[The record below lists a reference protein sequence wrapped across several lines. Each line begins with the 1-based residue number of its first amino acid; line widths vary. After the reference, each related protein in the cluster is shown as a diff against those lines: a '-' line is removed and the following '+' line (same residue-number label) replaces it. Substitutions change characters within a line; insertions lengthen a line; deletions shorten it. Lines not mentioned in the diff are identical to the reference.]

1 MANNTLKTR
10 ILICNDTS
18 ANWGSSEKVL
28 LKGELAI
35 EFTTDG
41 APKFKVGDGTN
52 TFSALPYATMTTA
65 EITTAITNAVN
76 AAKHSH
82 ANKTTLDAIEV
93 ALTNA
98 LKKNYDAAY
107 THSTQAHAPS
117 NAQANVIETV
127 KVNGAALTPSSKAVD
142 ISVPT
147 KVSQLTNDAGYKTT
161 DNNTTYGLGA
171 NASAANGNAKITL
184 TGSDSSSKSVTIKGS
199 GATTVTTDANG
210 AVVVTST
217 NTVYSHPNSGV
228 TAGTYK
234 SVTVNAQ
241 GHVTGGSNPTTL
253 AGYGITDAAAKSHK
267 HGNADITDVDA
278 SKITSGTIDIAR
290 LPKGALE
297 RCVIVTDDTA
307 RFALTTDSVQIG
319 DTVKV
324 TATNKMYFV
333 IDDTKLN
340 TEAGYTVYTAG
351 TATSVPWSGVTG
363 KPSTYPPSEHTHD
376 INALINTLG
385 IGTATPTDTD
395 YYICQTA
402 GGGTSDLT
410 YARRSTSSMWNYIKG
425 KADTIYQPKGS
436 YATSDH
442 THTYIIDCGNNASK
456 TTLAYSKAG
465 LGYSEYTWLAAWN
478 GYELRAVNKNQFA
491 TSGHTHSQ
499 YYDSTISRTTNTV
512 LAAPNGSNGGATFR
526 ALMEEDLPRHNNPYY
541 WEFIGTSG
549 QDGYIKIMTIKPTVA
564 YQNQPM
570 TFLFGQ
576 RGVVSVCRLSIEFT
590 NAGSASTTEVNS
602 FTVAGAG
609 MNFYIVKSS
618 AGVFDVYV
626 KKIDKYD
633 SIVLYGYWKSSF
645 MDSTT
650 ITFSDTQITSVP
662 SGYVQ
667 AGWGETVNR
676 SAVSNR
682 TDNSIIVQLNGGST
696 EGTNK
701 FTFNGSAA
709 KTINIT
715 PSAIGASA
723 VGHSHGV
730 LEDPTKSG
738 ANTTNFVSLSYYA
751 KELDDSTS
759 DYVAVWNKK
768 GNQIGTQSKSA
779 FVLAS
784 RTYNV
789 TSGTIYLPWD
799 DTSARAKLPTIETLT
814 RWNGAYDKNGGS
826 VLAYCNQGA
835 FANGATCNITYG
847 TSAPTGSGKKGD
859 IYIQIS

>member
-127 KVNGAALTPSSKAVD
+127 KVNGTALTPSSKAVD

-324 TATNKMYFV
+324 TATSKMYFV

-363 KPSTYPPSEHTHD
+363 KPSTYTPSAHTQA
-376 INALINTLG
+376 ISTITGLQAALDSKAANSDMTG
-385 IGTATPTDTD
+385 ATADANGTHGLVPAPAKGNQGQFLRGDGKWATPTDTK
-395 YYICQTA
+395 YGA
-402 GGGTSDLT
+402 
-410 YARRSTSSMWNYIKG
+410 ATSSAAGLMSATDKAKLDGIANNANNYSHPTTSGNKHIPTGGSAGQILRWSADGTAVWGSDNNTTYSKFKG
-425 KADTIYQPKGS
+425 
-436 YATSDH
+436 ATSDSAGGDGLVPAPAKGAQGQFLRGDG
-442 THTYIIDCGNNASK
+442 TWATPTDHTYSTMTGASSSADGASGLVPKPAAGSQSKFLRGDGTWAIPTDNNNAVTNTLN
-456 TTLAYSKAG
+456 TTTKAYITG
-465 LGYSEYTWLAAWN
+465 T
-478 GYELRAVNKNQFA
+478 
-491 TSGHTHSQ
+491 TSA
-499 YYDSTISRTTNTV
+499 TTNTGGQIFDTGV
-512 LAAPNGSNGGATFR
+512 YLDTTAGTLTATTFKGALSGNSSSATKLSTSRNFSITGGAT
-526 ALMEEDLPRHNNPYY
+526 
-541 WEFIGTSG
+541 
-549 QDGYIKIMTIKPTVA
+549 
-564 YQNQPM
+564 
-570 TFLFGQ
+570 
-576 RGVVSVCRLSIEFT
+576 
-590 NAGSASTTEVNS
+590 
-602 FTVAGAG
+602 AGAVSFSG
-609 MNFYIVKSS
+609 T
-618 AGVFDVYV
+618 GDVA
-626 KKIDKYD
+626 
-633 SIVLYGYWKSSF
+633 L
-645 MDSTT
+645 
-650 ITFSDTQITSVP
+650 
-662 SGYVQ
+662 
-667 AGWGETVNR
+667 
-676 SAVSNR
+676 
-682 TDNSIIVQLNGGST
+682 
-696 EGTNK
+696 
-701 FTFNGSAA
+701 
-709 KTINIT
+709 
-715 PSAIGASA
+715 
-723 VGHSHGV
+723 
-730 LEDPTKSG
+730 
-738 ANTTNFVSLSYYA
+738 
-751 KELDDSTS
+751 
-759 DYVAVWNKK
+759 
-768 GNQIGTQSKSA
+768 
-779 FVLAS
+779 
-784 RTYNV
+784 NV
-789 TSGTIYLPWD
+789 TALDAMKLNVASGN
-799 DTSARAKLPTIETLT
+799 TLIFDGG
-814 RWNGAYDKNGGS
+814 GA
-826 VLAYCNQGA
+826 A
-835 FANGATCNITYG
+835 
-847 TSAPTGSGKKGD
+847 
-859 IYIQIS
+859 

>member
-127 KVNGAALTPSSKAVD
+127 KVNGTALTPSSKAVD

-324 TATNKMYFV
+324 TATSKMYFV

-363 KPSTYPPSEHTHD
+363 KPSTYTPSAHTQA
-376 INALINTLG
+376 ISTITGLQAALDSKAANSDMTG
-385 IGTATPTDTD
+385 ATADANGTHGLVPAPAKGNQGQFLRGDGKWATPTDTK
-395 YYICQTA
+395 YGA
-402 GGGTSDLT
+402 
-410 YARRSTSSMWNYIKG
+410 ATSSAAGLMSATDKAKLDGIANNANNYSHPTTSGNKHIPTGGSAGQILRWSADGTAVWGSDNNTTYSKFKG
-425 KADTIYQPKGS
+425 
-436 YATSDH
+436 ATSDAAGGDGLVPAPAKGAQGQFLRGDG
-442 THTYIIDCGNNASK
+442 TWATPTDHTYSTMTGASSSADGASGLVPKPTAGSQSKFLRGDGTWAIPTDNNNAVTNTLN
-456 TTLAYSKAG
+456 TTTKAYITG
-465 LGYSEYTWLAAWN
+465 T
-478 GYELRAVNKNQFA
+478 
-491 TSGHTHSQ
+491 TSA
-499 YYDSTISRTTNTV
+499 TTNTGGQIFDTGV
-512 LAAPNGSNGGATFR
+512 YLDTTAGTLTATTFKGALSGNSSSATKLSTSRNFSITGGAT
-526 ALMEEDLPRHNNPYY
+526 
-541 WEFIGTSG
+541 
-549 QDGYIKIMTIKPTVA
+549 
-564 YQNQPM
+564 
-570 TFLFGQ
+570 
-576 RGVVSVCRLSIEFT
+576 
-590 NAGSASTTEVNS
+590 
-602 FTVAGAG
+602 AGAVSFSG
-609 MNFYIVKSS
+609 T
-618 AGVFDVYV
+618 GDVA
-626 KKIDKYD
+626 
-633 SIVLYGYWKSSF
+633 L
-645 MDSTT
+645 
-650 ITFSDTQITSVP
+650 
-662 SGYVQ
+662 
-667 AGWGETVNR
+667 
-676 SAVSNR
+676 
-682 TDNSIIVQLNGGST
+682 
-696 EGTNK
+696 
-701 FTFNGSAA
+701 
-709 KTINIT
+709 
-715 PSAIGASA
+715 
-723 VGHSHGV
+723 
-730 LEDPTKSG
+730 
-738 ANTTNFVSLSYYA
+738 
-751 KELDDSTS
+751 
-759 DYVAVWNKK
+759 
-768 GNQIGTQSKSA
+768 
-779 FVLAS
+779 
-784 RTYNV
+784 NV
-789 TSGTIYLPWD
+789 TALDAMKLNVASGN
-799 DTSARAKLPTIETLT
+799 TLIFDGG
-814 RWNGAYDKNGGS
+814 GA
-826 VLAYCNQGA
+826 A
-835 FANGATCNITYG
+835 
-847 TSAPTGSGKKGD
+847 
-859 IYIQIS
+859 

>member
-65 EITTAITNAVN
+65 EITTAITDAVN

-127 KVNGAALTPSSKAVD
+127 KVNGTALTPSSKAVD

-363 KPSTYPPSEHTHD
+363 KPSTYTPSAHTQA
-376 INALINTLG
+376 ISTITGLQAALDSKAVNSDMTG
-385 IGTATPTDTD
+385 ATADANGTHGLVPAPAKGNQGQFLRGDGKWATPTDTKYGAATSSAAGLMSATD
-395 YYICQTA
+395 KAKLDGIANNANNYSHPTTSGNKHIPA
-402 GGGTSDLT
+402 GGSAGQILRWSADGTAVWGSDNNTT
-410 YARRSTSSMWNYIKG
+410 YSKFKG
-425 KADTIYQPKGS
+425 
-436 YATSDH
+436 ATSDAAGGDGLVPAPAKGAQGQFLRGDG
-442 THTYIIDCGNNASK
+442 TWATPTDHTYSTMTGASSSADGASGLVPKPTAGSQSKFLRGDGTWAIPTDNNNAVTNTLN
-456 TTLAYSKAG
+456 TTTKAYITG
-465 LGYSEYTWLAAWN
+465 T
-478 GYELRAVNKNQFA
+478 
-491 TSGHTHSQ
+491 TSA
-499 YYDSTISRTTNTV
+499 TTNTGGQIFDTGV
-512 LAAPNGSNGGATFR
+512 YLDTTAGTLTATTFKGALSGNSSSATKLSTSRNFSITGGAT
-526 ALMEEDLPRHNNPYY
+526 
-541 WEFIGTSG
+541 
-549 QDGYIKIMTIKPTVA
+549 
-564 YQNQPM
+564 
-570 TFLFGQ
+570 
-576 RGVVSVCRLSIEFT
+576 
-590 NAGSASTTEVNS
+590 
-602 FTVAGAG
+602 AGAVSFSG
-609 MNFYIVKSS
+609 T
-618 AGVFDVYV
+618 GDVA
-626 KKIDKYD
+626 
-633 SIVLYGYWKSSF
+633 L
-645 MDSTT
+645 
-650 ITFSDTQITSVP
+650 
-662 SGYVQ
+662 
-667 AGWGETVNR
+667 
-676 SAVSNR
+676 
-682 TDNSIIVQLNGGST
+682 
-696 EGTNK
+696 
-701 FTFNGSAA
+701 
-709 KTINIT
+709 
-715 PSAIGASA
+715 
-723 VGHSHGV
+723 
-730 LEDPTKSG
+730 
-738 ANTTNFVSLSYYA
+738 
-751 KELDDSTS
+751 
-759 DYVAVWNKK
+759 
-768 GNQIGTQSKSA
+768 
-779 FVLAS
+779 
-784 RTYNV
+784 NV
-789 TSGTIYLPWD
+789 TALDAMKLNVASGN
-799 DTSARAKLPTIETLT
+799 TLIFDGG
-814 RWNGAYDKNGGS
+814 GA
-826 VLAYCNQGA
+826 A
-835 FANGATCNITYG
+835 
-847 TSAPTGSGKKGD
+847 
-859 IYIQIS
+859 

>member
-127 KVNGAALTPSSKAVD
+127 KVNGTALTPSSKAVD

-363 KPSTYPPSEHTHD
+363 KPSTYTPSAHTQA
-376 INALINTLG
+376 ISTITGLQAALDSKAANSDMTG
-385 IGTATPTDTD
+385 ATADANGTHGLVPAPAKGNQGQFLRGDGKWATPTDTK
-395 YYICQTA
+395 YGA
-402 GGGTSDLT
+402 
-410 YARRSTSSMWNYIKG
+410 ATSSAAGLMSATDKAKLDGIANNANNYSHPTTSGNKHIPTGGSAGQILRWSADGTAVWGSDNNTTYSKFKG
-425 KADTIYQPKGS
+425 
-436 YATSDH
+436 ATSDAAGGDGLVPAPAKGAQGQFLRGDG
-442 THTYIIDCGNNASK
+442 TWATPTDHTYSTMTGASSSADGASGLVPKPAAGSQSKFLRGDGTWAIPTDNNNAVTNTLN
-456 TTLAYSKAG
+456 TTTKAYITG
-465 LGYSEYTWLAAWN
+465 T
-478 GYELRAVNKNQFA
+478 
-491 TSGHTHSQ
+491 TSA
-499 YYDSTISRTTNTV
+499 TTNTGGQIFDTGV
-512 LAAPNGSNGGATFR
+512 YLDTTAGTLTATTFKGALSGNSSSATKLSTSRNFSITGGAT
-526 ALMEEDLPRHNNPYY
+526 
-541 WEFIGTSG
+541 
-549 QDGYIKIMTIKPTVA
+549 
-564 YQNQPM
+564 
-570 TFLFGQ
+570 
-576 RGVVSVCRLSIEFT
+576 
-590 NAGSASTTEVNS
+590 
-602 FTVAGAG
+602 AGAVSFSG
-609 MNFYIVKSS
+609 T
-618 AGVFDVYV
+618 GDVA
-626 KKIDKYD
+626 
-633 SIVLYGYWKSSF
+633 L
-645 MDSTT
+645 
-650 ITFSDTQITSVP
+650 
-662 SGYVQ
+662 
-667 AGWGETVNR
+667 
-676 SAVSNR
+676 
-682 TDNSIIVQLNGGST
+682 
-696 EGTNK
+696 
-701 FTFNGSAA
+701 
-709 KTINIT
+709 
-715 PSAIGASA
+715 
-723 VGHSHGV
+723 
-730 LEDPTKSG
+730 
-738 ANTTNFVSLSYYA
+738 
-751 KELDDSTS
+751 
-759 DYVAVWNKK
+759 
-768 GNQIGTQSKSA
+768 
-779 FVLAS
+779 
-784 RTYNV
+784 NV
-789 TSGTIYLPWD
+789 TALDAMKLNVASGN
-799 DTSARAKLPTIETLT
+799 TLIFDGG
-814 RWNGAYDKNGGS
+814 GA
-826 VLAYCNQGA
+826 A
-835 FANGATCNITYG
+835 
-847 TSAPTGSGKKGD
+847 
-859 IYIQIS
+859 

>member
-127 KVNGAALTPSSKAVD
+127 KVNGTTLTPSSKAVD

-307 RFALTTDSVQIG
+307 RFALTTNSVQIG

-324 TATNKMYFV
+324 TATSKMYFV

-363 KPSTYPPSEHTHD
+363 KPSTYTPSAHTQA
-376 INALINTLG
+376 ISTITGLQAALDSKAANSDMTG
-385 IGTATPTDTD
+385 ATADANGTHGLVPAPAKGNQGQFLRGDGKWATPTDTK
-395 YYICQTA
+395 YGA
-402 GGGTSDLT
+402 
-410 YARRSTSSMWNYIKG
+410 ATSSAAGLMSATDKAKLDGIANNANNYSHPTTSGNKHIPTGGSAGQILRWSADGTAVWGSDNNTTYSKFKG
-425 KADTIYQPKGS
+425 
-436 YATSDH
+436 ATSDAAGGDGLVPAPAKGAQGQFLRGDG
-442 THTYIIDCGNNASK
+442 TWATPTDHTYSTMTGASSSADGASGLVPKPAAGSQSKFLRGDGTWAIPTDNNNAVTNTLN
-456 TTLAYSKAG
+456 TTTKAYITG
-465 LGYSEYTWLAAWN
+465 T
-478 GYELRAVNKNQFA
+478 
-491 TSGHTHSQ
+491 TSA
-499 YYDSTISRTTNTV
+499 TTNTGGQIFDTGV
-512 LAAPNGSNGGATFR
+512 YLDTTAGTLTATTFKGALSGNSSSATKLSTSRNFSITGGAT
-526 ALMEEDLPRHNNPYY
+526 
-541 WEFIGTSG
+541 
-549 QDGYIKIMTIKPTVA
+549 
-564 YQNQPM
+564 
-570 TFLFGQ
+570 
-576 RGVVSVCRLSIEFT
+576 
-590 NAGSASTTEVNS
+590 
-602 FTVAGAG
+602 AGAVSFSG
-609 MNFYIVKSS
+609 T
-618 AGVFDVYV
+618 GDVA
-626 KKIDKYD
+626 
-633 SIVLYGYWKSSF
+633 L
-645 MDSTT
+645 
-650 ITFSDTQITSVP
+650 
-662 SGYVQ
+662 
-667 AGWGETVNR
+667 
-676 SAVSNR
+676 
-682 TDNSIIVQLNGGST
+682 
-696 EGTNK
+696 
-701 FTFNGSAA
+701 
-709 KTINIT
+709 
-715 PSAIGASA
+715 
-723 VGHSHGV
+723 
-730 LEDPTKSG
+730 
-738 ANTTNFVSLSYYA
+738 
-751 KELDDSTS
+751 
-759 DYVAVWNKK
+759 
-768 GNQIGTQSKSA
+768 
-779 FVLAS
+779 
-784 RTYNV
+784 NV
-789 TSGTIYLPWD
+789 TALDAMKLNVASGN
-799 DTSARAKLPTIETLT
+799 TLIFDGG
-814 RWNGAYDKNGGS
+814 GA
-826 VLAYCNQGA
+826 A
-835 FANGATCNITYG
+835 
-847 TSAPTGSGKKGD
+847 
-859 IYIQIS
+859 

>member
-127 KVNGAALTPSSKAVD
+127 KVNGTALTPSSKAVD

-184 TGSDSSSKSVTIKGS
+184 TGSDSSSKSVSIKGS

-324 TATNKMYFV
+324 TATSKMYFV

-351 TATSVPWSGVTG
+351 TATSVPWSGITG
-363 KPSTYPPSEHTHD
+363 KPTTYTPSAHTQAISTITGLQAALDSKAANSDMTGATADANGTHGLVPAPAKGNQGQFLRGD
-376 INALINTLG
+376 G
-385 IGTATPTDTD
+385 KWATPTDTK
-395 YYICQTA
+395 YGA
-402 GGGTSDLT
+402 
-410 YARRSTSSMWNYIKG
+410 ATSSAAGLMSATDKAKLDGIANNANNYSHPTTSGNKHIPTGGSAGQILRWSADGTAVWGSDNNTTYSKFKG
-425 KADTIYQPKGS
+425 
-436 YATSDH
+436 ATSDAAGGDGLVPAPAKGAQGQFLRGDG
-442 THTYIIDCGNNASK
+442 TWATPTDHTYSTMTGASSSADGASGLVPKPAAGSQSKFLRGDGTWAIPTDNNNAVTNTLN
-456 TTLAYSKAG
+456 TTTKAYITG
-465 LGYSEYTWLAAWN
+465 T
-478 GYELRAVNKNQFA
+478 
-491 TSGHTHSQ
+491 TSA
-499 YYDSTISRTTNTV
+499 TTNTGGQIFDTGV
-512 LAAPNGSNGGATFR
+512 YLDTTAGTLTATTFKGALSGNSSSATKLSTSRNFSITGGAT
-526 ALMEEDLPRHNNPYY
+526 
-541 WEFIGTSG
+541 
-549 QDGYIKIMTIKPTVA
+549 
-564 YQNQPM
+564 
-570 TFLFGQ
+570 
-576 RGVVSVCRLSIEFT
+576 
-590 NAGSASTTEVNS
+590 
-602 FTVAGAG
+602 AGAVSFSG
-609 MNFYIVKSS
+609 T
-618 AGVFDVYV
+618 GDVA
-626 KKIDKYD
+626 
-633 SIVLYGYWKSSF
+633 L
-645 MDSTT
+645 
-650 ITFSDTQITSVP
+650 
-662 SGYVQ
+662 
-667 AGWGETVNR
+667 
-676 SAVSNR
+676 
-682 TDNSIIVQLNGGST
+682 
-696 EGTNK
+696 
-701 FTFNGSAA
+701 
-709 KTINIT
+709 
-715 PSAIGASA
+715 
-723 VGHSHGV
+723 
-730 LEDPTKSG
+730 
-738 ANTTNFVSLSYYA
+738 
-751 KELDDSTS
+751 
-759 DYVAVWNKK
+759 
-768 GNQIGTQSKSA
+768 
-779 FVLAS
+779 
-784 RTYNV
+784 NV
-789 TSGTIYLPWD
+789 TALDAMKLNVASGN
-799 DTSARAKLPTIETLT
+799 TLIFDGG
-814 RWNGAYDKNGGS
+814 GA
-826 VLAYCNQGA
+826 A
-835 FANGATCNITYG
+835 
-847 TSAPTGSGKKGD
+847 
-859 IYIQIS
+859 

>member
-127 KVNGAALTPSSKAVD
+127 KVNGTALTPSSKAVD

-340 TEAGYTVYTAG
+340 TEAGYTVYAAG

-363 KPSTYPPSEHTHD
+363 KPSTYTPSEHTQA
-376 INALINTLG
+376 ISTITGLQAALDSKAVNSDMTG
-385 IGTATPTDTD
+385 ATADANGTHGLVPAPAKGNQGQFLRGDGKWATPTDTKYGAATSSAAGLMSATD
-395 YYICQTA
+395 KAKLDGIANNANNYSHPTTSGNKHIPA
-402 GGGTSDLT
+402 GGSAGQILRWSADGTAVWGSDNNTT
-410 YARRSTSSMWNYIKG
+410 YSKFKG
-425 KADTIYQPKGS
+425 
-436 YATSDH
+436 ATSDAAGGDGLVPAPAKGAQGQFLRGDG
-442 THTYIIDCGNNASK
+442 TWATPTDHTYSTMTGASSSADGASGLVPKPTAGSQSKFLRGDGTWAIPTDNNNAVTNTLN
-456 TTLAYSKAG
+456 TTTKAYITG
-465 LGYSEYTWLAAWN
+465 T
-478 GYELRAVNKNQFA
+478 
-491 TSGHTHSQ
+491 TSA
-499 YYDSTISRTTNTV
+499 TTNTGGQIFDTGV
-512 LAAPNGSNGGATFR
+512 YLDTTAGTLTATTFKGALSGNSSSATKLSTSRNFSITGGAT
-526 ALMEEDLPRHNNPYY
+526 
-541 WEFIGTSG
+541 
-549 QDGYIKIMTIKPTVA
+549 
-564 YQNQPM
+564 
-570 TFLFGQ
+570 
-576 RGVVSVCRLSIEFT
+576 
-590 NAGSASTTEVNS
+590 
-602 FTVAGAG
+602 AGAVSFSG
-609 MNFYIVKSS
+609 T
-618 AGVFDVYV
+618 GDVA
-626 KKIDKYD
+626 
-633 SIVLYGYWKSSF
+633 L
-645 MDSTT
+645 
-650 ITFSDTQITSVP
+650 
-662 SGYVQ
+662 
-667 AGWGETVNR
+667 
-676 SAVSNR
+676 
-682 TDNSIIVQLNGGST
+682 
-696 EGTNK
+696 
-701 FTFNGSAA
+701 
-709 KTINIT
+709 
-715 PSAIGASA
+715 
-723 VGHSHGV
+723 
-730 LEDPTKSG
+730 
-738 ANTTNFVSLSYYA
+738 
-751 KELDDSTS
+751 
-759 DYVAVWNKK
+759 
-768 GNQIGTQSKSA
+768 
-779 FVLAS
+779 
-784 RTYNV
+784 NV
-789 TSGTIYLPWD
+789 TALDAMKLNVASGN
-799 DTSARAKLPTIETLT
+799 TLIFDGG
-814 RWNGAYDKNGGS
+814 GA
-826 VLAYCNQGA
+826 A
-835 FANGATCNITYG
+835 
-847 TSAPTGSGKKGD
+847 
-859 IYIQIS
+859 

>member
-65 EITTAITNAVN
+65 EITAAITNAVN

-127 KVNGAALTPSSKAVD
+127 KVNGTALTPSSKAVD

-267 HGNADITDVDA
+267 HGNEDITDVDA

-297 RCVIVTDDTA
+297 RCVIVTDDAA

-363 KPSTYPPSEHTHD
+363 KPSTYTPSAHTQA
-376 INALINTLG
+376 ISTITGLQAALDSKAVNSDMTG
-385 IGTATPTDTD
+385 ATADANGTHGLVPAPAKGNQGQFLRGDGKWATPTDTKYGAATSSAAGLMSATD
-395 YYICQTA
+395 KAKLDGIANNANNYSHPTTSGNKHIPA
-402 GGGTSDLT
+402 GGSAGQILRWSADGTAVWGSDNNTT
-410 YARRSTSSMWNYIKG
+410 YSKFKG
-425 KADTIYQPKGS
+425 
-436 YATSDH
+436 ATSDAAGGDGLVPAPAKGSQGQFLRGDG
-442 THTYIIDCGNNASK
+442 TWATPTDHTYSTMTGASSSADGASGLVPKPTAGSQGKFLRGDGTWAIPTDNNNAVTNTLN
-456 TTLAYSKAG
+456 TTTKAYITG
-465 LGYSEYTWLAAWN
+465 T
-478 GYELRAVNKNQFA
+478 
-491 TSGHTHSQ
+491 TSA
-499 YYDSTISRTTNTV
+499 TTNTGGQIFDTGV
-512 LAAPNGSNGGATFR
+512 YLDTTAGTLTATTFKGALSGNSSSATKLSTSRNFSITGGAT
-526 ALMEEDLPRHNNPYY
+526 
-541 WEFIGTSG
+541 
-549 QDGYIKIMTIKPTVA
+549 
-564 YQNQPM
+564 
-570 TFLFGQ
+570 
-576 RGVVSVCRLSIEFT
+576 
-590 NAGSASTTEVNS
+590 
-602 FTVAGAG
+602 AGAVSFSG
-609 MNFYIVKSS
+609 T
-618 AGVFDVYV
+618 GDVA
-626 KKIDKYD
+626 
-633 SIVLYGYWKSSF
+633 L
-645 MDSTT
+645 
-650 ITFSDTQITSVP
+650 
-662 SGYVQ
+662 
-667 AGWGETVNR
+667 
-676 SAVSNR
+676 
-682 TDNSIIVQLNGGST
+682 
-696 EGTNK
+696 
-701 FTFNGSAA
+701 
-709 KTINIT
+709 
-715 PSAIGASA
+715 
-723 VGHSHGV
+723 
-730 LEDPTKSG
+730 
-738 ANTTNFVSLSYYA
+738 
-751 KELDDSTS
+751 
-759 DYVAVWNKK
+759 
-768 GNQIGTQSKSA
+768 
-779 FVLAS
+779 
-784 RTYNV
+784 NV
-789 TSGTIYLPWD
+789 TALDAMKLNVASGN
-799 DTSARAKLPTIETLT
+799 TLIFDGG
-814 RWNGAYDKNGGS
+814 GA
-826 VLAYCNQGA
+826 A
-835 FANGATCNITYG
+835 
-847 TSAPTGSGKKGD
+847 
-859 IYIQIS
+859 

>member
-41 APKFKVGDGTN
+41 VPKFKVGDGTN

-127 KVNGAALTPSSKAVD
+127 KVNGTTLTPSSKAVD

-324 TATNKMYFV
+324 TATSKMYFV

-363 KPSTYPPSEHTHD
+363 KPSTYTPSAHTQA
-376 INALINTLG
+376 ISTITGLQAALDSKAANSDMTG
-385 IGTATPTDTD
+385 ATADANGTHGLVPAPAKGNQGQFLRGDGKWATPTDTKYGAATSSAAGLMSATD
-395 YYICQTA
+395 KAKLDGIANNANNYSHPTTSGNKHIPA
-402 GGGTSDLT
+402 GGSAGQILRWSADGTAVWGSDNNTT
-410 YARRSTSSMWNYIKG
+410 YSKFKG
-425 KADTIYQPKGS
+425 
-436 YATSDH
+436 ATSDAAGGDGLVPAPAKGAQGQFLRGDG
-442 THTYIIDCGNNASK
+442 TWATPTDHTYSTMTGASSSADGTSGLVPKPTAGSQSKFLRGDGTWAIPTDNNNAVTNTLN
-456 TTLAYSKAG
+456 TTTKAYITG
-465 LGYSEYTWLAAWN
+465 T
-478 GYELRAVNKNQFA
+478 
-491 TSGHTHSQ
+491 TSA
-499 YYDSTISRTTNTV
+499 TTNTGGQIFDTGV
-512 LAAPNGSNGGATFR
+512 YLDTTAGTLTATTFKGALSGNSSSATKLSTSRNFSITGGAT
-526 ALMEEDLPRHNNPYY
+526 
-541 WEFIGTSG
+541 
-549 QDGYIKIMTIKPTVA
+549 
-564 YQNQPM
+564 
-570 TFLFGQ
+570 
-576 RGVVSVCRLSIEFT
+576 
-590 NAGSASTTEVNS
+590 
-602 FTVAGAG
+602 AGAVSFSG
-609 MNFYIVKSS
+609 T
-618 AGVFDVYV
+618 GDVA
-626 KKIDKYD
+626 
-633 SIVLYGYWKSSF
+633 L
-645 MDSTT
+645 
-650 ITFSDTQITSVP
+650 
-662 SGYVQ
+662 
-667 AGWGETVNR
+667 
-676 SAVSNR
+676 
-682 TDNSIIVQLNGGST
+682 
-696 EGTNK
+696 
-701 FTFNGSAA
+701 
-709 KTINIT
+709 
-715 PSAIGASA
+715 
-723 VGHSHGV
+723 
-730 LEDPTKSG
+730 
-738 ANTTNFVSLSYYA
+738 
-751 KELDDSTS
+751 
-759 DYVAVWNKK
+759 
-768 GNQIGTQSKSA
+768 
-779 FVLAS
+779 
-784 RTYNV
+784 NV
-789 TSGTIYLPWD
+789 TALDAMKLNVASGN
-799 DTSARAKLPTIETLT
+799 TLIFDGG
-814 RWNGAYDKNGGS
+814 GA
-826 VLAYCNQGA
+826 A
-835 FANGATCNITYG
+835 
-847 TSAPTGSGKKGD
+847 
-859 IYIQIS
+859 